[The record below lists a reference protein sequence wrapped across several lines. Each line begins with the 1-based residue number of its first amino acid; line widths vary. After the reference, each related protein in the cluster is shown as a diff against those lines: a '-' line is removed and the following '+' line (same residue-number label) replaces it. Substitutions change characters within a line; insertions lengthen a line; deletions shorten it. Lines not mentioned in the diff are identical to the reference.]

1 MTEIEK
7 KRKQEEDAQ
16 ERRIRQ
22 LYREVFGT
30 VAGQKVLFS
39 ILEDLGWFNA
49 AEAPERVALRNYGT
63 FLIRKRIGLDDA
75 EGMSQLIRTML
86 THGK

>member
-1 MTEIEK
+1 MTEIET
-7 KRKQEEDAQ
+7 KRRQEEAEQ
-16 ERRIRQ
+16 ERRLRQ

-39 ILEDLGWFNA
+39 ILEDLGFF
-49 AEAPERVALRNYGT
+49 AEATAPDRVAIRNYGT

-75 EGMSQLIRTML
+75 EGVSQLIRTML